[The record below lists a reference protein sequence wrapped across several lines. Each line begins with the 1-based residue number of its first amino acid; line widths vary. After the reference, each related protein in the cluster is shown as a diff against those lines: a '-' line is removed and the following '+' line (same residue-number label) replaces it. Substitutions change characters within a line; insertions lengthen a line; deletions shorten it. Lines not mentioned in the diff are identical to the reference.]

1 MLNHGAELVTTDEQT
16 VVAEFHRAHNIR
28 KKRKARLEIHPAGM
42 DVLDHIVLTFVFVED
57 RRRQREAW
65 ATSDITGVI

>member
-1 MLNHGAELVTTDEQT
+1 LVTVDEKT

-28 KKRKARLEIHPAGM
+28 KKKKARLEIQPTGM
-42 DVLDHIVLTFVFVED
+42 GMLDHIVLTFVFVED